1 MKTEKRGHR
10 SLLRSL
16 IVVAALALLA
26 AACGGG
32 DSDDETG
39 AEDPFAPQETET
51 EDSTADA
58 GDDEVQEE
66 EQEEESADA
75 GDRVEIRWFVG
86 LGTGS
91 QDEQIDAQDAI
102 VDAYNGSQD
111 EIELVVEYIDNSTA
125 ADVLATQIAAGNAP
139 DIIGPVGLEGS
150 NAFAG
155 QYLDLEPLIESS
167 GFDMSPYGDA
177 VEVYRTTDGALEGI
191 PFASFPSAI
200 FYNTELFDEAG
211 LPYPPEAYGPDGAT
225 VYGEGTE
232 FEGAWTWEKLA
243 EVAAILSVDADGND
257 ATSAA
262 YDKENITQF
271 GFAHQWTTNPS
282 SMGTSFGAGAIEQA
296 DGSASI
302 PATWV
307 DGWKWYQTL
316 VHETGAAPNAAQTA
330 SDLLA
335 GNVFNSGNVAMAS
348 THLWY
353 TCCLADEDGVSREF
367 WNLAA
372 LPSTDGVV
380 TSKLHGDTFR
390 LHADTEHPE
399 EAFAVLS
406 YFLTDG
412 TLDLLNV
419 YGGMPARPD
428 IRDAYFAGL
437 DEQFPQGV
445 NWDVI
450 IAGLDYA
457 DVPNHQIAMPNF
469 LESDARIKEFES
481 PLMEDPTFDVD
492 AAVAQLEADLE
503 TIWAAA
509 G

>member
-1 MKTEKRGHR
+1 MKTHERGHW
-10 SLLRSL
+10 SLLRGL
-16 IVVAALALLA
+16 IVLAALALLA

-32 DSDDETG
+32 SGDDEAT
-39 AEDPFAPQETET
+39 AEDPFAPQGEEEAAT
-51 EDSTADA
+51 EDSAVEA
-58 GDDEVQEE
+58 DDEESEE
-66 EQEEESADA
+66 EAEDS

-102 VDAYNGSQD
+102 VAAYNDSQD

-155 QYLDLEPLIESS
+155 QYLDLEPLIASS
-167 GFDMSPYGDA
+167 GFDLSVYGDSA
-177 VEVYRTTDGALEGI
+177 EVYRTTEGALEGI

-211 LPYPPEAYGPDGAT
+211 LPYPPEAYDADGT
-225 VYGEGTE
+225 SIYGEGTE
-232 FEGAWTWEKLA
+232 FEGPWTWEKLA
-243 EVAAILSVDADGND
+243 EVAAILSVDANGND
-257 ATSAA
+257 ATSAD
-262 YDKENITQF
+262 YDQEDIVQF
-271 GFAHQWTTNPS
+271 GFAHQWTTNPA
-282 SMGTSFGAGAIEQA
+282 SMGTSFGAGAVEQA
-296 DGSASI
+296 DGTASI
-302 PATWV
+302 PASWV
-307 DGWKWYQTL
+307 DSWKWYQAL
-316 VHETGAAPNAAQTA
+316 VHEAGAAPNAAQTA

-353 TCCLADEDGVSREF
+353 TCCLADEDGASREF
-367 WNLAA
+367 WNLGT
-372 LPSTDGVV
+372 LPTNDGVV
-380 TSKLHGDTFR
+380 TSKVHGDTFR

-406 YFLTDG
+406 YFLTDA
-412 TLDLLNV
+412 TLDLLDV

-428 IRDAYFAGL
+428 IRDAYFSNL

-450 IAGLDYA
+450 IAGLDYS

-469 LESDARIKEFES
+469 LESDARIKELES

-492 AAVAQLEADLE
+492 AAVAELEADLE